1 MEDETKKQDTSHGAS
16 TPPDGLQSALGA
28 LLSNPA
34 LMASISKIAS
44 GMPSQGAEQGE
55 TAATSTLPAIDPE
68 LVAKLPEMIRTF
80 SPLLSGAQSSP
91 KPTPPKKESPSE
103 QRCALLLAL
112 KPFLS
117 PERQSAADSLLRLSQ
132 LSDVLGSQGFPPR
145 K

>member
-1 MEDETKKQDTSHGAS
+1 MDDATKKQDTKEGSS
-16 TPPDGLQSALGA
+16 TLPDGLQSALGA

-34 LMASISKIAS
+34 LMASISQIAS
-44 GMPSQGAEQGE
+44 GMPSQNANKGE
-55 TAATSTLPAIDPE
+55 TADASTPPAIDPE
-68 LVAKLPEMIRTF
+68 LAAKLPEMIKTL
-80 SPLLSGAQSSP
+80 SPLLSGALSSP
-91 KPTPPKKESPSE
+91 KPSPPKKDSPSE